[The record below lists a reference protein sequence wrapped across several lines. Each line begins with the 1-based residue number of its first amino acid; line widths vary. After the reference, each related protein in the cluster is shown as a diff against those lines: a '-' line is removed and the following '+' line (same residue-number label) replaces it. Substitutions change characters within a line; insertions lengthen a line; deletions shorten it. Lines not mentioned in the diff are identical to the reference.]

1 MTVAGVVAVATTSTL
16 CGPYMIVP
24 TLAAIGS
31 MLMHMSPYPR
41 GRVLIVVLNCLAIAV
56 PAALQALGVL
66 PASYLFSGG
75 AIAIQPVMLA
85 FPPLPT
91 QAFLLVNTLSLI
103 VAASVMLARVRN
115 LLTGIEEQMYVHT
128 WQLRQLVPEQAR
140 PASARPLEASVAQLP
155 DLGPQSE

>member
-1 MTVAGVVAVATTSTL
+1 
-16 CGPYMIVP
+16 
-24 TLAAIGS
+24 